1 MNEASGNCRTIMKD
15 LIFIIHVIGVPETAE
30 NEDRTEK
37 ILEEVMAENVPNL
50 AE

>member
-1 MNEASGNCRTIMKD
+1 MNEASGNCRPITKD
-15 LIFIIHVIGVPETAE
+15 LIFIIHVIGVLEAAE
-30 NEDRTEK
+30 NEGRTEK